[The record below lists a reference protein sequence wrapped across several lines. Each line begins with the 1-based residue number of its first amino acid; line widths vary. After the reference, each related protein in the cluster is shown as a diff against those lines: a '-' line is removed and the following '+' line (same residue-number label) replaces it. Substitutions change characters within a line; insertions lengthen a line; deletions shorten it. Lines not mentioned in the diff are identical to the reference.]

1 MFEHLVLDLLC
12 IQVLCS
18 KSTHQKVGGGVAEL
32 LGEWEK
38 LGSPILP
45 FGLILLEI
53 PSLLLLARER
63 GLPLFNPQ
71 QLNCGL
77 LWVDLPGLIAG
88 DELQSPSS
96 RCALGGVLERGGKM
110 N

>member
-1 MFEHLVLDLLC
+1 M
-12 IQVLCS
+12 
-18 KSTHQKVGGGVAEL
+18 GGGVAEL

-53 PSLLLLARER
+53 PSLLLARER
-63 GLPLFNPQ
+63 GPTLFIPQ

-77 LWVDLPGLIAG
+77 LWVDLPGLIDG

-96 RCALGGVLERGGKM
+96 RCALGGVLERERGGGR
-110 N
+110 